1 VPKKPVGGF
10 DVRPVRNNEYD
21 QPQLT
26 QEITALFVH
35 DHGEH
40 LARFEE
46 FLRLRKI
53 EPAHARN
60 CEEASRALQ
69 QDSPP
74 LLIFTDTR
82 LADGSFRDILDMA
95 AKAEKFVNVFVVS
108 KLGNITVYMEA
119 MERGAFD
126 FLTPN
131 MEPSRFP
138 AILLSA
144 ASEAMDKRSQQSQ

>member
-82 LADGSFRDILDMA
+82 LADGSFRDI
-95 AKAEKFVNVFVVS
+95 
-108 KLGNITVYMEA
+108 VYMEA

-144 ASEAMDKRSQQSQ
+144 ASEAMNKRSQQSQ